1 MIIRNVMLVQKLTV
15 TRLAMIHQKLEMIV
29 PVPVATDESASVDA
43 GDPSIPMPNSFKP
56 SPRSSFK
63 VSNIPLSKGHA
74 MTT

>member
-1 MIIRNVMLVQKLTV
+1 
-15 TRLAMIHQKLEMIV
+15 LAMIHQKLEMIV

-43 GDPSIPMPNSFKP
+43 GDPSIPMPNWFKP
-56 SPRSSFK
+56 SPRSSFD